1 MTRTTI
7 YKGIAIT
14 STEVSKDY
22 WRVTLSTTDNIL
34 GIRAKSYESVVSKI
48 INRIDK
54 EEWSFASLFS
64 TITTIVHTINS
75 YIQYIIINDL
85 SFLLLCIQF
94 KK

>member
-54 EEWSFASLFS
+54 EE
-64 TITTIVHTINS
+64 
-75 YIQYIIINDL
+75 
-85 SFLLLCIQF
+85 
-94 KK
+94 